1 MIETLVISISVCY
14 RYVKRCVGVFL
25 LVDLW
30 GFPFTTI
37 KFGVYENTSS
47 MLAQR
52 GLSCKMCFYSSY
64 LKVRAL
70 IPSEMIINIVNR
82 TISTKFQEI
91 LNELYFAILYFKTRM
106 FFHYY
111 LRWIIKYIQN
121 CTLVLFF
128 SWLFKEHI
136 LFLQH

>member
-1 MIETLVISISVCY
+1 M
-14 RYVKRCVGVFL
+14 
-25 LVDLW
+25 VDLW

-70 IPSEMIINIVNR
+70 ILFEMIISIVNR

-91 LNELYFAILYFKTRM
+91 LNELYFAILYFKM
-106 FFHYY
+106 P
-111 LRWIIKYIQN
+111 IK
-121 CTLVLFF
+121 
-128 SWLFKEHI
+128 
-136 LFLQH
+136 

>member
-1 MIETLVISISVCY
+1 MISISVCY

-70 IPSEMIINIVNR
+70 ILFVMIISIVNR

-91 LNELYFAILYFKTRM
+91 LNELYFAILYC
-106 FFHYY
+106 
-111 LRWIIKYIQN
+111 N
-121 CTLVLFF
+121 CEIYSNFYSLLGYVTSQIFISHLCGKSPNRL
-128 SWLFKEHI
+128 LLCE
-136 LFLQH
+136 L